1 MEFMAG
7 ESHYWP
13 RRQCYR
19 SACKLCVCVCVS
31 VCVCTYGA
39 GWQLQTVRGMLVLLL
54 CIIHYSL
61 SLPKSNRD
69 KEKICESPSHRFA
82 HQPKS
87 LAPLPPQKRWYMGHM
102 SS

>member
-1 MEFMAG
+1 M
-7 ESHYWP
+7 
-13 RRQCYR
+13 
-19 SACKLCVCVCVS
+19 
-31 VCVCTYGA
+31 YGA

-69 KEKICESPSHRFA
+69 KEKICESPPPNHFA

-87 LAPLPPQKRWYMGHM
+87 LAPLPQKRWYVGHM